1 MSKVAEYLQEATRD
15 RKQVRVC
22 FDRRILGDLERA
34 ELELQ
39 ATPAPAEAE
48 QLRRTVG

>member
-1 MSKVAEYLQEATRD
+1 MDKKRSKHLA
-15 RKQVRVC
+15 VRVC

-39 ATPAPAEAE
+39 VTPAPAEAE